1 MENQNQMNQNND
13 YSNAEITIDKNF
25 IIMFKFR
32 QIIQYGVSIERIVF
46 PKSYEYVN
54 DFVKGLDKVEK
65 VETGQDENVYV
76 WMSVPSDS
84 EYLDENR
91 IPICGDYLAKKFK
104 KDMEAMILLN
114 VPEDL
119 IDTVKDSDMMKV
131 KTKYRIR
138 NEKWTKEKGKAKV
151 ALYTNFQENYP
162 FQDA

>member
-1 MENQNQMNQNND
+1 MNQNND
-13 YSNAEITIDKNF
+13 YSNAEITVDKNF

-32 QIIQYGVSIERIVF
+32 QLIQYGVSIERIVF
-46 PKSYEYVN
+46 PKS
-54 DFVKGLDKVEK
+54 VKGLDKVEI
-65 VETGQDENVYV
+65 GQDENIHV
-76 WMSVPSDS
+76 WMNVPSDS

-104 KDMEAMILLN
+104 RDIEGMILLN

-119 IDTVKDSDMMKV
+119 VDTVKDSDMMKV

-138 NEKWTKEKGKAKV
+138 NEKWTKEKGKTKV

>member
-13 YSNAEITIDKNF
+13 YSNAKITVDKNF

-32 QIIQYGVSIERIVF
+32 QLIQYGISIERIVF

-54 DFVKGLDKVEK
+54 DFLKGIDK
-65 VETGQDENVYV
+65 VETGQDENVHV
-76 WMSVPSDS
+76 WLNVPSDS
-84 EYLDENR
+84 EYLNENK

-119 IDTVKDSDMMKV
+119 IDTVKNSDMMKV

-138 NEKWTKEKGKAKV
+138 NEKWTKEKGKTKV
-151 ALYTNFQENYP
+151 AIYNNFQKNYP

>member
-13 YSNAEITIDKNF
+13 YSNAEITVDKNF

-32 QIIQYGVSIERIVF
+32 QLIQYGISIERIVF

-54 DFVKGLDKVEK
+54 DFLKGIDK
-65 VETGQDENVYV
+65 VETGQDENVHV
-76 WMSVPSDS
+76 WMNVPSDS
-84 EYLDENR
+84 EYLNENK

-104 KDMEAMILLN
+104 KDIEAMILLN

-119 IDTVKDSDMMKV
+119 IDVVKDSDMMKV

-138 NEKWTKEKGKAKV
+138 NEKWTKEKGKAK
-151 ALYTNFQENYP
+151 LQFIDNFQKNNP

>member
-13 YSNAEITIDKNF
+13 YNNAEITVDKKF
-25 IIMFKFR
+25 VIMFKFR

-54 DFVKGLDKVEK
+54 DFLKGIDK
-65 VETGQDENVYV
+65 VETGQDENIHV
-76 WMSVPSDS
+76 WLNVPSDS

-91 IPICGDYLAKKFK
+91 TSISGDYLAKKFK

-119 IDTVKDSDMMKV
+119 IDTIKNSDMLKV

-151 ALYTNFQENYP
+151 AFYIDFQENYP
-162 FQDA
+162 FQDV

>member
-1 MENQNQMNQNND
+1 MENQNQMNQNNN
-13 YSNAEITIDKNF
+13 YSNAEIAVDKKF
-25 IIMFKFR
+25 VIMFKFR
-32 QIIQYGVSIERIVF
+32 QLIQYGISIERIVF

-54 DFVKGLDKVEK
+54 DFLKGINK
-65 VETGQDENVYV
+65 VETGQDENIHV
-76 WMSVPSDS
+76 WMNVPSDS
-84 EYLDENR
+84 EYLNENK

-151 ALYTNFQENYP
+151 AIYNNFQKNYP
-162 FQDA
+162 FQDT

>member
-13 YSNAEITIDKNF
+13 YSNAEITVDKKF
-25 IIMFKFR
+25 VIMFKFR
-32 QIIQYGVSIERIVF
+32 QLIQYGISIERIVF

-54 DFVKGLDKVEK
+54 DFLKGIDK
-65 VETGQDENVYV
+65 VETGQDENVHI
-76 WMSVPSDS
+76 WMNVPSDS
-84 EYLDENR
+84 EYLDENK

-119 IDTVKDSDMMKV
+119 IDTVKNSDMMKV

-138 NEKWTKEKGKAKV
+138 NEKWTKEKGKAK
-151 ALYTNFQENYP
+151 LQFLDNFQMNNP
-162 FQDA
+162 FQDV

>member
-13 YSNAEITIDKNF
+13 YSNAEITVDKNF

-32 QIIQYGVSIERIVF
+32 QLIQYGVSIERIVF
-46 PKSYEYVN
+46 PKS
-54 DFVKGLDKVEK
+54 VKGLDKVEI
-65 VETGQDENVYV
+65 GQDENVHV
-76 WMSVPSDS
+76 WMNVPSDS
-84 EYLDENR
+84 EYLDENKT
-91 IPICGDYLAKKFK
+91 PICGDYLAKKFK

-138 NEKWTKEKGKAKV
+138 NEKWTKEKGKAK
-151 ALYTNFQENYP
+151 LQFLDNFQKNNP

>member
-13 YSNAEITIDKNF
+13 YSNTEITVDKNF

-32 QIIQYGVSIERIVF
+32 QLIQYGVSIERIVF

-54 DFVKGLDKVEK
+54 DFLKGIDK
-65 VETGQDENVYV
+65 VETGQDENVHI
-76 WMSVPSDS
+76 WMNVPSDS
-84 EYLDENR
+84 EYLDENK

-104 KDMEAMILLN
+104 RDMEGMILLN

-119 IDTVKDSDMMKV
+119 IDVVKDSDMMKV

-138 NEKWTKEKGKAKV
+138 NEKWTKEEGKAK
-151 ALYTNFQENYP
+151 LQFLDNFQMNNP

>member
-13 YSNAEITIDKNF
+13 YSNAEITIDKKF
-25 IIMFKFR
+25 VIIFKFR
-32 QIIQYGVSIERIVF
+32 QLIQYGVSIERIVF

-54 DFVKGLDKVEK
+54 DFLKGLDK
-65 VETGQDENVYV
+65 VETGQDENIHV
-76 WMSVPSDS
+76 WINVPSDS

-91 IPICGDYLAKKFK
+91 ISISGDYLAKKFK

-119 IDTVKDSDMMKV
+119 IDTIKNSDMLKV

-151 ALYTNFQENYP
+151 AFYIDFQENYP

>member
-46 PKSYEYVN
+46 PKS
-54 DFVKGLDKVEK
+54 VKGLDKVEI
-65 VETGQDENVYV
+65 GQDENIHV
-76 WMSVPSDS
+76 WMNVPSDS
-84 EYLDENR
+84 EYLDENNT
-91 IPICGDYLAKKFK
+91 PISGDYLAKKFK
-104 KDMEAMILLN
+104 RDMEGMILLN

-119 IDTVKDSDMMKV
+119 IDTIKDSDMLKV

-151 ALYTNFQENYP
+151 AFYIDFQENYP

>member
-13 YSNAEITIDKNF
+13 YSNAEITVDKNF

-32 QIIQYGVSIERIVF
+32 QLIQYGVSIERIVF
-46 PKSYEYVN
+46 PKS
-54 DFVKGLDKVEK
+54 VKGLDKVEI
-65 VETGQDENVYV
+65 GQDENVHV
-76 WMSVPSDS
+76 WMNVPSDS
-84 EYLDENR
+84 EYLDENNT
-91 IPICGDYLAKKFK
+91 PICGDYLAKKFK
-104 KDMEAMILLN
+104 RDMEAMILLN

-119 IDTVKDSDMMKV
+119 VDTIKDSDMMKV

>member
-13 YSNAEITIDKNF
+13 YSNTEITIDKNF

-32 QIIQYGVSIERIVF
+32 QFIQYGISIERIVF

-54 DFVKGLDKVEK
+54 DFVKGLDKVE
-65 VETGQDENVYV
+65 TGQDENVHV
-76 WMSVPSDS
+76 WMNVPSDS
-84 EYLDENR
+84 EYLDENK

-119 IDTVKDSDMMKV
+119 IDVVKDSDMMKV

>member
-1 MENQNQMNQNND
+1 MNENQMNNN
-13 YSNAEITIDKNF
+13 YNNTEIKIDKKF
-25 IIMFKFR
+25 ITMFKFR
-32 QIIQYGVSIERIVF
+32 QLIQYGVSIERIVF
-46 PKSYEYVN
+46 PKSYEYAN
-54 DFVKGLDKVEK
+54 DFLKGIYK
-65 VETGQDENVYV
+65 VETGQDENVHV
-76 WMSVPSDS
+76 WLNVPSDS
-84 EYLDENR
+84 EYLDENK

-104 KDMEAMILLN
+104 RDMEGMILLN

>member
-1 MENQNQMNQNND
+1 MENWNQMNQNND
-13 YSNAEITIDKNF
+13 YSNAEITVDKKF
-25 IIMFKFR
+25 VIMFKFR
-32 QIIQYGVSIERIVF
+32 QLIQYGISIERIVF

-54 DFVKGLDKVEK
+54 DFLKGIDK
-65 VETGQDENVYV
+65 VETGQDENVHV
-76 WMSVPSDS
+76 WMNVPSDS
-84 EYLDENR
+84 EYLDENK

-119 IDTVKDSDMMKV
+119 IDTVKNSDMMKV

-151 ALYTNFQENYP
+151 AIYNDFQKNYP

>member
-13 YSNAEITIDKNF
+13 YSNAEITIDKKF
-25 IIMFKFR
+25 VIIFKFR
-32 QIIQYGVSIERIVF
+32 QLIQYGVSIERIVF
-46 PKSYEYVN
+46 PKS
-54 DFVKGLDKVEK
+54 VKGLDKIEI
-65 VETGQDENVYV
+65 GQDENVHV
-76 WMSVPSDS
+76 WMNVPSDS
-84 EYLDENR
+84 EYLDENKT
-91 IPICGDYLAKKFK
+91 PICGDYLAKKFK

-151 ALYTNFQENYP
+151 AIYTNFQENYP

>member
-13 YSNAEITIDKNF
+13 YSNAEITVDKNF

-32 QIIQYGVSIERIVF
+32 QLIQYGVSIERIVF
-46 PKSYEYVN
+46 PKS
-54 DFVKGLDKVEK
+54 VKGLDKVEI
-65 VETGQDENVYV
+65 GQDENIHV
-76 WMSVPSDS
+76 WMNVPSDS

-104 KDMEAMILLN
+104 RDMEGMILLN

-119 IDTVKDSDMMKV
+119 VDTVKDSDMLKI

-151 ALYTNFQENYP
+151 AIYNDFQKNYP

>member
-13 YSNAEITIDKNF
+13 YSNAEIAVDKNF

-32 QIIQYGVSIERIVF
+32 QLIQYGVSIERIVF
-46 PKSYEYVN
+46 PKS
-54 DFVKGLDKVEK
+54 VKGLDKVEI
-65 VETGQDENVYV
+65 GQDENIHV
-76 WMSVPSDS
+76 WMNVPSDS
-84 EYLDENR
+84 EYLDENN

-104 KDMEAMILLN
+104 RDMEAMILLN

-119 IDTVKDSDMMKV
+119 IDTIKNSDMLKV

-151 ALYTNFQENYP
+151 AFYIDFQENYP

>member
-13 YSNAEITIDKNF
+13 YNNAEITVDKKF
-25 IIMFKFR
+25 VIMFKFR
-32 QIIQYGVSIERIVF
+32 QLIQYGISIERIVF

-54 DFVKGLDKVEK
+54 DFLKGIDK
-65 VETGQDENVYV
+65 VETGQDENIHV
-76 WMSVPSDS
+76 WLNVPSDS
-84 EYLDENR
+84 EYLDENK
-91 IPICGDYLAKKFK
+91 IPICRDYLAKKFK

-119 IDTVKDSDMMKV
+119 IDTVKNSDMMKV

-138 NEKWTKEKGKAKV
+138 NEKWTKEKGKAK
-151 ALYTNFQENYP
+151 LQFLDNFQKNNP

>member
-13 YSNAEITIDKNF
+13 YSNAEITVDKKF
-25 IIMFKFR
+25 VIMFKFR
-32 QIIQYGVSIERIVF
+32 QLIQYGISIERIVF

-54 DFVKGLDKVEK
+54 DFLKGIDK
-65 VETGQDENVYV
+65 VETGQDENVHV
-76 WMSVPSDS
+76 WMNVPSNS
-84 EYLDENR
+84 EYLDENK

-119 IDTVKDSDMMKV
+119 IDTVKNSDMMKV

-138 NEKWTKEKGKAKV
+138 NEKWTKEKGKAK
-151 ALYTNFQENYP
+151 LQFLDNFQMNNP

>member
-13 YSNAEITIDKNF
+13 YSNAEITVDKNF

-32 QIIQYGVSIERIVF
+32 QLIQYGVSIERIVF
-46 PKSYEYVN
+46 PKS
-54 DFVKGLDKVEK
+54 VKGLDKVEI
-65 VETGQDENVYV
+65 GQDENVHV
-76 WMSVPSDS
+76 WMNVPSDS
-84 EYLDENR
+84 EYLDENKT
-91 IPICGDYLAKKFK
+91 PICGDYLAKKFK

-119 IDTVKDSDMMKV
+119 IDAVKDSDMMKV

>member
-1 MENQNQMNQNND
+1 MENQNND
-13 YSNAEITIDKNF
+13 YSNAEITIDKKF
-25 IIMFKFR
+25 VIIFKFR
-32 QIIQYGVSIERIVF
+32 QLIQYGVSIERIVF

-54 DFVKGLDKVEK
+54 DFLKGLDK
-65 VETGQDENVYV
+65 VETGQDENIHV
-76 WMSVPSDS
+76 WINVPSDS

-91 IPICGDYLAKKFK
+91 TSISGDYLAKKFK

-119 IDTVKDSDMMKV
+119 IDIIKNSDMLKV

-151 ALYTNFQENYP
+151 AFYIDFQENYP

>member
-13 YSNAEITIDKNF
+13 YNNIEITVDKNF

-32 QIIQYGVSIERIVF
+32 QLIQYGVSIERIVF
-46 PKSYEYVN
+46 PKS
-54 DFVKGLDKVEK
+54 VKGLDKVEI
-65 VETGQDENVYV
+65 GQDENIHV
-76 WMSVPSDS
+76 WMNVPSDS
-84 EYLDENR
+84 EYLDENNT
-91 IPICGDYLAKKFK
+91 PICGDYLAKKFK
-104 KDMEAMILLN
+104 RDMEAMILLN
-114 VPEDL
+114 IPEDL
-119 IDTVKDSDMMKV
+119 VDTIKDSDMMKV